1 MQIQSNQQN
10 FSGSYRMYFYTS
22 DGKRIVSDDN
32 MKKCLHYV
40 EAHLNN
46 SKRIK
51 ERNMDLVDTFTGGQV
66 NKQTGRRVGGDVDYY
81 HNPKIRAVF
90 KRLQERKDGFVRILT
105 GKDVDV
111 VNDNYGKAIGIAKRE
126 GLERAGSTKTFESSY
141 AANKYYD
148 NATDYAD
155 RINTG
160 DRAFGVAFTPIY
172 KKNGDLK
179 GFEYH
184 HSGYFNES
192 TVNPNSEKI

>member
-10 FSGSYRMYFYTS
+10 FNGSYRMYFYTP
-22 DGKRIVSDDN
+22 DGKRIVSDEN

-46 SKRIK
+46 SKRVTN
-51 ERNMDLVDTFTGGQV
+51 RNMDLVDTFKFGQTTQ
-66 NKQTGRRVGGDVDYY
+66 NGKRVGGDRDYY
-81 HNPKIRAVF
+81 YNPKIRAVF
-90 KRLQERKDGFVRILT
+90 KRLKERTDGFIRIVT

-111 VNDNYGKAIGIAKRE
+111 VNEKYGKAIGRAKRE
-126 GLERAGSTKTFESSY
+126 GLERAGSTKTFETSY
-141 AANKYYD
+141 ATDKYFD
-148 NATDYAD
+148 NATNYAD
-155 RINTG
+155 KINTG

-192 TVNPNSEKI
+192 NINPNCEKI